1 MIGRKQELAL
11 LEKLYNS
18 PSFQFLIMYGRRRVG
33 KTTILQKFA
42 QSHDCIFFPAQE
54 KNDVLNLEDFS
65 QTVQEHYTGDYL
77 APFPSWEKALAFIEK
92 QSCTEKRTVLIIDEF
107 PFLAAQ
113 NPSIKSIFQHAIDHR
128 WQNRN
133 IFLILCGS
141 SVSFIIKNVN
151 TGGGVSQPDI
161 SPFYPTHENM
171 IVPIKRT
178 LIAIGLMLAVT
189 LPAFALSGNPVLPGF
204 HADPEIL
211 YSNKTKKYY
220 IYSTTDG
227 QPGWGGWYF
236 TVFSSVD
243 LKNWKDE
250 GIMLDLKS
258 DQVPWAD
265 GNAWAPCIEE
275 KLVGGKYKYFFYY
288 SGNPKAGGGK
298 QIGVATSD
306 SPTGPFVDLGHPIV
320 TDSPTGNGQQ
330 IDVDVF
336 TDPVSGKSYLY
347 WGNGYMA
354 GAELNED
361 MVSIKK
367 ETITVMTPEG
377 GTLQD
382 YAYRE
387 AAYVFYRNGLYYFM
401 WSVDDTGS
409 PNYHVAY
416 GTSTS
421 PLGPIKVAKNP
432 VILIQNP
439 EKEIYGPAHNAV
451 LQVPG
456 TDKWYIVYHRI
467 NKNYLKSDPGV
478 HREVCIDRMEFN
490 KDGSIKQVIPTP

>member
-1 MIGRKQELAL
+1 
-11 LEKLYNS
+11 
-18 PSFQFLIMYGRRRVG
+18 
-33 KTTILQKFA
+33 
-42 QSHDCIFFPAQE
+42 
-54 KNDVLNLEDFS
+54 
-65 QTVQEHYTGDYL
+65 
-77 APFPSWEKALAFIEK
+77 
-92 QSCTEKRTVLIIDEF
+92 
-107 PFLAAQ
+107 
-113 NPSIKSIFQHAIDHR
+113 
-128 WQNRN
+128 
-133 IFLILCGS
+133 
-141 SVSFIIKNVN
+141 
-151 TGGGVSQPDI
+151 
-161 SPFYPTHENM
+161 M

-288 SGNPKAGGGK
+288 SGNQKAGGGK